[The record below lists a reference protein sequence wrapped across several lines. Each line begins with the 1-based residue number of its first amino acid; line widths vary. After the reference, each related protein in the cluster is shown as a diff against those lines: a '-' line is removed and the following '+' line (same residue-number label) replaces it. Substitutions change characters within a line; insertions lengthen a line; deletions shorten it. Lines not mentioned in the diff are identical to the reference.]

1 MNENYMDENKLL
13 DFSKAVEGMISK
25 DVLEFWEAVDELPN
39 QEDDDGSGGKGQD
52 PDRKKT
58 KNFCIINYN

>member
-1 MNENYMDENKLL
+1 MNENELL

-39 QEDDDGSGGKGQD
+39 QDNDDDGSGVKGQD
-52 PDRKKT
+52 PEHKKT
-58 KNFCIINYN
+58 KNFYTMSYI